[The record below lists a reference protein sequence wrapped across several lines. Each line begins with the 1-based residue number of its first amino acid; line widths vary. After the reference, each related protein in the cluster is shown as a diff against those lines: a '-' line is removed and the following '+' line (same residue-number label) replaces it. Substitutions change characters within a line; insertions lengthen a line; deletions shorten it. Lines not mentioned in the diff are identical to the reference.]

1 MDAGRLKNIAIIIL
15 AVLNICFLALIGFNR
30 YEQRNVSVQG
40 KDSISE
46 LFADNGISLPAD
58 IVPDSFD
65 AEWYTIARD
74 TSMESKIVEKLIGQ
88 AVAEDQG
95 GNIYSYK
102 NADGSAL
109 FRNNGEFEIKLNF
122 VDDGAGAGRTAA
134 RLLEEMGIK
143 FISEG
148 AEMEEH
154 GDSRGIGYICSWDD
168 SPVLNCSVHLTI
180 YAGGSAVLSGR
191 RINGTPQQGGA
202 GHILDINTVLVRFLD
217 EIKSGGHVCNRLE
230 SIELCYNMNS
240 SASGTVLE
248 PVWHI
253 VTDGGAYQV
262 NVSSGKI
269 IN

>member
-1 MDAGRLKNIAIIIL
+1 VDASRLKNIAIIIL
-15 AVLNICFLALIGFNR
+15 AVLNVCFLALIGFNR
-30 YEQRNVSVQG
+30 FELQQVSTQE
-40 KDSISE
+40 KTSIAE
-46 LFADNGISLPAD
+46 LFGDSGINLAAE

-65 AEWYTIARD
+65 ASWYTISRD
-74 TSMESKIVEKLIGQ
+74 TQIEDKIVEKLIGS

-95 GNIYSYK
+95 GNIYSYE
-102 NADGSAL
+102 NENGSAL
-109 FRNNGEFEIKLNF
+109 FRNNGEFEIHLNF

-134 RLLEEMGIK
+134 RLLEEMGIS

-154 GDSRGIGYICSWDD
+154 GDSRGISYICSWNE

-191 RINGTPQQGGA
+191 RINGTPQQGSDGRT
-202 GHILDINTVLVRFLD
+202 LDINTILVRFLD

-240 SASGTVLE
+240 TASGTVLE

-262 NVSSGKI
+262 NVGSGKI
-269 IN
+269 MN